1 MTARRLSLAHL
12 TVLDADPLTL
22 IEAAA
27 AGGFDAIGL
36 RIVAPMPTDRI
47 VPVVG
52 DEAMIRAIQTRL
64 ADRGLEI
71 LDVEAVWL
79 FPDADIPGYRPAF
92 EVAERLGARHVL
104 VVGNDPDEARVT
116 EHFARFCELARPH
129 GLIAMLEFIP
139 YCHTRTLGDALRV
152 VRASG
157 APNAG
162 VLLDTLHL
170 ARSGGSAADI
180 ATLDSSLI
188 AYAQLCDARAAR
200 PATIDALRQEARAGR
215 RYPGEGAL
223 DLAAFVAALPA
234 GLPLGIEAPCAEYA
248 HLDPVERAR
257 RCGAATRAVLDS
269 LDVPGGASASQDTAT
284 T

>member
-1 MTARRLSLAHL
+1 MSARRLSLAHL

-27 AGGFDAIGL
+27 AGGFDSIGL

-52 DEAMIRAIQTRL
+52 DEAMIRAIETRL
-64 ADRGLEI
+64 ADRGIDI

-79 FPDADIPGYRPAF
+79 FPDTDIAGYRPTF
-92 EVAERLGARHVL
+92 ETAARLGARNVL

-116 EHFARFCELARPH
+116 EHFARFCELARTY
-129 GLIAMLEFIP
+129 GLTAMLEFIP
-139 YCHTRTLGDALRV
+139 YCHTRTLADALRV

-157 APNAG
+157 ASNAG

-180 ATLDSSLI
+180 ATLDPALI
-188 AYAQLCDARAAR
+188 AYAQLCDARVAR
-200 PATIDALRQEARAGR
+200 PASVDALRQEARGSR
-215 RYPGEGAL
+215 RYPGEGEL
-223 DLAAFVAALPA
+223 DLHAFLSALPA
-234 GLPLGIEAPCAEYA
+234 DLPLGIEAPCAEYA
-248 HLDPVERAR
+248 RLDPVERGR
-257 RCGAATRAVLDS
+257 RCGAATRDILESHARSTRV
-269 LDVPGGASASQDTAT
+269 T
-284 T
+284 

>member
-1 MTARRLSLAHL
+1 MTAARRLSLAHL

-22 IEAAA
+22 IDAAA
-27 AGGFDAIGL
+27 AGGFDSIGL

-52 DEAMIRAIQTRL
+52 DEAMIRAIRTRL
-64 ADRGLEI
+64 DDRGLDI

-92 EVAERLGARHVL
+92 ETAQRLGARNVL

-129 GLIAMLEFIP
+129 GLTAMLEFIP
-139 YCHTRTLGDALRV
+139 YCHTRTLADALRV
-152 VRASG
+152 LRNAG
-157 APNAG
+157 AANAG

-180 ATLDSSLI
+180 ASVDPALF

-200 PATIDALRQEARAGR
+200 PSSVDALRAEARCGR
-215 RYPGEGAL
+215 RYPGEGEL
-223 DLAAFVAALPA
+223 DQRAFVVALPP

-248 HLDPVERAR
+248 HLDPVERGR
-257 RCGAATRAVLDS
+257 RCGAATRAVLES
-269 LDVPGGASASQDTAT
+269 LGA
-284 T
+284 